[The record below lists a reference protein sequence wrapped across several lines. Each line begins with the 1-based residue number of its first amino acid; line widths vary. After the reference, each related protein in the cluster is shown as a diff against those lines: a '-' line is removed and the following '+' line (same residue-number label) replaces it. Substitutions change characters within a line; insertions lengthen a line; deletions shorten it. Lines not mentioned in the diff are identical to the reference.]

1 MGFRNSGRIDIVR
14 QELYETFCDI
24 CGSIIPENI
33 YPTWRLEI
41 EYWEYKYD
49 GDQSEIIN
57 FCSSKCLYDKAKQLV
72 EKSNAH

>member
-41 EYWEYKYD
+41 EHKQYEYD
-49 GDQSEIIN
+49 GDQPELIN
-57 FCSSKCLYDKAKQLV
+57 LCSSKCLFEKAKQLV
-72 EKSNAH
+72 ELCDAH